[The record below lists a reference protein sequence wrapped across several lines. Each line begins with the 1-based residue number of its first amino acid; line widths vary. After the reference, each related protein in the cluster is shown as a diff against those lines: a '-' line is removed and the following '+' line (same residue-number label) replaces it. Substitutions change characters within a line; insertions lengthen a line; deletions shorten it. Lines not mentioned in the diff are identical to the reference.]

1 MTDLLSKQCIPCSI
15 GAPTLNEE
23 EIKELLPSLKE
34 GWNVIDNKRIEKKL

>member
-1 MTDLLSKQCIPCSI
+1 MYTCSI

-34 GWNVIDNKRIEKKL
+34 GWNVIDNKRIEKAINLKTSRKL